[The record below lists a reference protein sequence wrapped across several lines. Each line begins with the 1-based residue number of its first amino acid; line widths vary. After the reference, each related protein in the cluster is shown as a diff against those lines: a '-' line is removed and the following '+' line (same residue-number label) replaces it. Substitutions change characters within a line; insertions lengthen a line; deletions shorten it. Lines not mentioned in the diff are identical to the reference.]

1 MQDFEVRTQPA
12 NLTIQSPDTAE
23 VLPPAKKTCHAEI
36 ALDRTISTLTAEADK
51 LEDVLHMNIIL
62 NPESY

>member
-1 MQDFEVRTQPA
+1 M
-12 NLTIQSPDTAE
+12 
-23 VLPPAKKTCHAEI
+23 LPPAKKTYHAEI